1 MGDEVG
7 VYSDKELKALGR
19 AGHATLKKEAQKHLR
34 SRSMRKLINPHPV
47 GQVIQPHPKI
57 GKKLRTKL
65 NPTYKRLKA
74 KRSKT

>member
-34 SRSMRKLINPHPV
+34 SRAIRKLINPDPV
-47 GQVIQPHPKI
+47 GQIIKPHRQI
-57 GKKLRTKL
+57 RKKLRAKL
-65 NPTYKRLKA
+65 GSTYKRLK
-74 KRSKT
+74 TT